1 MKIAIVD
8 YGMGNLHSVL
18 KSAQAAQQRAGVSAD
33 ITLTDNPDIVYQ
45 ADKVIFPGQGAMPD
59 CMAAL
64 QKSGLGEAVADGLQN
79 KPFFGICVGAQLLFD
94 VSEEGNTAG
103 LGWFSGSVK
112 RFASG
117 LKDAQGDKLKVPHMG
132 WNQVHQTRAH
142 PLFAGVAQDARFY
155 FVHSYYFAPSDASI
169 VLGSSDYPE
178 SFACVVG
185 RDNVFATQF
194 HTEKSHDAGLQLLQ
208 NFMLWDGQ
216 A

>member
-1 MKIAIVD
+1 
-8 YGMGNLHSVL
+8 
-18 KSAQAAQQRAGVSAD
+18 
-33 ITLTDNPDIVYQ
+33 
-45 ADKVIFPGQGAMPD
+45 
-59 CMAAL
+59 MAAL

-112 RFASG
+112 RFATG
-117 LKDAQGDKLKVPHMG
+117 LQDAQGDKLKVPHMG

-155 FVHSYYFAPSDASI
+155 FVHSYYFAPSDTSI

>member
-18 KSAQAAQQRAGVSAD
+18 KSAQAAQQRAGVEAHIS
-33 ITLTDNPDIVYQ
+33 LTDNPDVVYQ

-112 RFASG
+112 RFATG
-117 LKDAQGDKLKVPHMG
+117 LQDAQGDKLKVPHMG
-132 WNQVHQTRAH
+132 WNQVHQTRVH

-155 FVHSYYFAPSDASI
+155 FVHSYYFAPRDASI

>member
-59 CMAAL
+59 CMEAL

-112 RFASG
+112 RFATG

>member
-33 ITLTDNPDIVYQ
+33 IVLTDNPDIVYQ

-112 RFASG
+112 RFANG
-117 LKDAQGDKLKVPHMG
+117 LQDAQGDKLKVPHMG

-142 PLFAGVAQDARFY
+142 PLFADVAQDARFY
-155 FVHSYYFAPSDASI
+155 FVHSYYFAPSDTSI